1 MKTIFFTLLEFWDFL
16 RETFWQ
22 TIAFLTFEYDN
33 YEIIKACGAEI
44 DYYSLYFGVLY
55 AITEELTPEE
65 AEKNKDPNVELMV
78 GQTLERVPELKAQLQ
93 EVRTRVFKRKKNKLL
108 RNLSELEEALKEV
121 KEKIGYRR
129 RFEKWKQALEAENP
143 KILRHRR

>member
-1 MKTIFFTLLEFWDFL
+1 M
-16 RETFWQ
+16 
-22 TIAFLTFEYDN
+22 
-33 YEIIKACGAEI
+33 
-44 DYYSLYFGVLY
+44 
-55 AITEELTPEE
+55 
-65 AEKNKDPNVELMV
+65 ELMV

-93 EVRTRVFKRKKNKLL
+93 EVRTRGFKRKKNRLL